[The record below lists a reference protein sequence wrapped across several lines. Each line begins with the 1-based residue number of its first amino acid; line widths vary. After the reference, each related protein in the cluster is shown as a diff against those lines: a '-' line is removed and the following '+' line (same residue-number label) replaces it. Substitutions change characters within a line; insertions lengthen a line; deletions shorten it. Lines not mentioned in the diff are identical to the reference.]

1 MYGHSTILRLRS
13 SGQASGKHD
22 DSATYDGDGDNDEAH
37 GALGRPLP
45 LVSSTG
51 DFPINPRDVEI
62 YQDQHSFAEVVKDFE
77 ARRGI
82 RQLPHLRETK
92 HDLIV
97 KLPQDGSFQASHIF
111 IFIPSPVRK
120 YVKYGCMYACLLLCM
135 YVC

>member
-1 MYGHSTILRLRS
+1 MREFVNKKWNEEDSYVRAQYKSKAKEQ

-22 DSATYDGDGDNDEAH
+22 DNATYDGDGDSDEAH

-45 LVSSTG
+45 LASSTG

-62 YQDQHSFAEVVKDFE
+62 YQDQHSFALVVKDFE

-92 HDLIV
+92 PALIV
-97 KLPQDGSFQASHIF
+97 KLPQYGMFQASQISIF
-111 IFIPSPVRK
+111 MPSRT
-120 YVKYGCMYACLLLCM
+120 C
-135 YVC
+135 